1 MRGTM
6 GRESSSHVRPWGRR
20 SEWTSSTVMMAWRRP
35 STGMC
40 CQLKIRLLLGNKEVL
55 SQPEADRAWPAML
68 RRPLGDMELELGGE
82 GSQI

>member
-1 MRGTM
+1 MRGTK

-55 SQPEADRAWPAML
+55 SQPEADKGVASHAQETA
-68 RRPLGDMELELGGE
+68 G
-82 GSQI
+82 